1 MPRANMD
8 YTIDRGEVWER
19 LIVLKDRRTHRKR
32 VPTEVAAS
40 VLVGDTKYVIPTEVT
55 AEGAVLLSLSAN
67 NTEWFTVGEYKW
79 DMVATVSRAALLVS
93 TPLAE
98 TLVVSGTLTV
108 QNYDNITPMDSDGSP
123 TALEVVA

>member
-67 NTEWFTVGEYKW
+67 NTEWFTVGEYK
-79 DMVATVSRAALLVS
+79 
-93 TPLAE
+93 
-98 TLVVSGTLTV
+98 
-108 QNYDNITPMDSDGSP
+108 
-123 TALEVVA
+123 